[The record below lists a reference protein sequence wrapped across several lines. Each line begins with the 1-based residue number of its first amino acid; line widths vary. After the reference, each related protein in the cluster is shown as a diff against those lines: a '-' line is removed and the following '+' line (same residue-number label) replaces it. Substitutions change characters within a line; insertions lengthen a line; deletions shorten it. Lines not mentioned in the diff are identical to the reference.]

1 MDIGSVDYPA
11 PTIKFKEEDNI
22 HKFKS
27 NSTEMSNLKSGSL
40 KTSDGKKN
48 KQQKKS
54 THFAEQSEIVH
65 QESVAVVLVES
76 PAKTPNPYDK
86 ENEVL
91 RPLLRKYKN
100 VEDNVLT
107 LRIKDVDY

>member
-1 MDIGSVDYPA
+1 MNGES
-11 PTIKFKEEDNI
+11 
-22 HKFKS
+22 
-27 NSTEMSNLKSGSL
+27 
-40 KTSDGKKN
+40 KKN
-48 KQQKKS
+48 KENKKS

-65 QESVAVVLVES
+65 HESAAVEVES
-76 PAKTPNPYDK
+76 PQKTPNPYDK
-86 ENEVL
+86 ENDVL

>member
-1 MDIGSVDYPA
+1 MDLGSVDNPA
-11 PTIKFKEEDNI
+11 PTIKFKEEENI
-22 HKFKS
+22 HKFIS
-27 NSTEMSNLKSGSL
+27 NSTETSNFKSGGL
-40 KTSDGKKN
+40 KTSDGKK
-48 KQQKKS
+48 KHKKS

-65 QESVAVVLVES
+65 HEESVAVVVES
-76 PAKTPNPYDK
+76 PVKTPNPYDK
-86 ENEVL
+86 ENDVL

>member
-1 MDIGSVDYPA
+1 M
-11 PTIKFKEEDNI
+11 
-22 HKFKS
+22 KFKS
-27 NSTEMSNLKSGSL
+27 NSTEKSELKRGSI
-40 KTSDGKKN
+40 KTGDSKKS
-48 KQQKKS
+48 KEHKKS

-65 QESVAVVLVES
+65 HESEAVVIEES
-76 PAKTPNPYDK
+76 PEKTPNPYDK